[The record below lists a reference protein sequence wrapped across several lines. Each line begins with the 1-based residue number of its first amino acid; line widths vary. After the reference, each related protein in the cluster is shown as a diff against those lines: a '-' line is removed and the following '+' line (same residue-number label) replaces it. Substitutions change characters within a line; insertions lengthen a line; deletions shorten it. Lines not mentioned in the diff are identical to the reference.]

1 MEGCTTGAIMA
12 KKAEYKV
19 VSGTNGFPELE
30 KKVSEMLNQGWKP
43 VGGIGF
49 NSGFPYQAMARV
61 VAATIDTPPPEKTE
75 DKTENKAIGASS
87 AMKALDELT

>member
-1 MEGCTTGAIMA
+1 MA

-30 KKVSEMLNQGWKP
+30 EKVSEMLNQGWKP

-61 VAATIDTPPPEKTE
+61 VAVTTEIPPEKTE
-75 DKTENKAIGASS
+75 NKAETKAIGASS
-87 AMKALDELT
+87 AMRALDELT